1 MDLNGAASSM
11 HPHGDTYF
19 APAGRD
25 TPDELARKNLLV
37 DEAALLRAAL
47 DAMPTIV
54 LILNDRRQI
63 VGANAAFAAVLEAGV
78 GEVLGKRPGEVF
90 GCVHAP
96 HGPDGCGTAHAC
108 AFCGAVNTV
117 LASQREGRQAVGEA
131 RILRQTPDGG
141 GAMDVRVTATPV
153 RVDGELL
160 TVVAMED
167 ISDRKRLGVL
177 TRIFFHDVMNT
188 IAAMKNYVRLVGRKW
203 ADQRYDADDV
213 DQLGQLTDQLIEEV
227 ESQRDLTLA
236 ESGDLEVDPQPVQAA
251 GLLRRLCHV
260 YAAHDLAAARRIALA
275 EVCDGRVTTDVRL
288 LARVLGNM
296 LRNALEATEPGGG
309 VTVRCR
315 RRGGRVT
322 FEVHNEAVMPEDVQ
336 MQVFQRSFSTKAATG
351 RGIGTH
357 SIKLLGERY
366 LGGEVGFTSRAPEG
380 TTFWIDLPSEWP
392 EGRSEGLDAPA

>member
-1 MDLNGAASSM
+1 MDLNGAGSSTR
-11 HPHGDTYF
+11 PEGGTYF

-25 TPDELARKNLLV
+25 AANELARKKFLV

-54 LILNDRRQI
+54 LILNGRRQI

-78 GEVLGKRPGEVF
+78 DELLGERPGEVF
-90 GCVHAP
+90 GCVHAQ
-96 HGPDGCGTAHAC
+96 HAPDGCGTSQAC
-108 AFCGAVNTV
+108 AFCGAVKTV

-131 RILRQTPDGG
+131 RILRQTADGG

-153 RVDGELL
+153 RVEGEIF
-160 TVVAMED
+160 TVVALED

-188 IAAMKNYVRLVGRKW
+188 VAAMKNYVRLVARKW
-203 ADQRYDADDV
+203 ASKRYDASDV
-213 DQLGQLTDQLIEEV
+213 DQLGQLADQLIEEV

-236 ESGDLEVDPQPVQAA
+236 ESGDLEVDPHPVQTAPF
-251 GLLRRLCHV
+251 LRRLSDV
-260 YAAHDLAAARRIALA
+260 YAAHEVAAGRRIVLA

-296 LRNALEATEPGGG
+296 LRNALEATEPGGV
-309 VTVRCR
+309 VTMRCR
-315 RRGGRVT
+315 QRGSRVA
-322 FEVHNEAVMPEDVQ
+322 FEVHNDAVMPEDVQ
-336 MQVFQRSFSTKAATG
+336 MQVFQRSFSTKAPSG

-366 LGGEVGFTSRAPEG
+366 LGGNVGFTSRTPEG
-380 TTFWIDLPSEWP
+380 TTFWIDLPA
-392 EGRSEGLDAPA
+392 D

>member
-1 MDLNGAASSM
+1 MDWNKAASST
-11 HPHGDTYF
+11 HSDGDTFY

-25 TPDELARKNLLV
+25 APEELARKKLLV

-63 VGANAAFAAVLEAGV
+63 VGANAAFAALLKAGLDTLI
-78 GEVLGKRPGEVF
+78 GERPGEVF
-90 GCVHAP
+90 GCVHARQ
-96 HGPDGCGTAHAC
+96 GPDGCGTAQGC
-108 AFCGAVNTV
+108 AVCGAVKTI
-117 LASQREGRQAVGEA
+117 LSSQRSGQQAVGEA
-131 RILRQTPDGG
+131 RILCETPDGG

-153 RVDGELL
+153 RVEGEVL

-177 TRIFFHDVMNT
+177 TRLFFHDVMNT

-203 ADQRYDADDV
+203 ADQRYDAGDV
-213 DQLGQLTDQLIEEV
+213 DQLGQLADQLTEEV

-236 ESGDLEVDPQPVQAA
+236 ESGDLDVDPQPVQAA
-251 GLLRRLCHV
+251 GLLRRLCDV
-260 YAAHDLAAARRIALA
+260 YAAHDAAAGRRIALA

-296 LRNALEATEPGGG
+296 LRNALEATERGGV

-315 RRGGRVT
+315 RGGGRLV
-322 FEVHNEAVMPEDVQ
+322 FEVHNDAVMPDDVQ

-380 TTFWIDLPSEWP
+380 TTFWIALPSDWR
-392 EGRSEGLDAPA
+392 EGRSSELRV